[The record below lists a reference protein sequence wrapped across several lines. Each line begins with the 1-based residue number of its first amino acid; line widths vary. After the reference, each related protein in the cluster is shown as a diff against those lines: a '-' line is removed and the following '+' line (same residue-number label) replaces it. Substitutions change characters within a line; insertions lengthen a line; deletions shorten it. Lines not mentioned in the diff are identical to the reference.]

1 MGYKYID
8 DMTQDRKDSIAN
20 VARIEFFRFLKEDER
35 VGEKLKYEKFLLQNP
50 IRMNSLVESVFK
62 NLNSNSIAPNTD
74 YELDRLVIGKDSAD
88 IIWNKYPEQ
97 MTMVYKSVY
106 SINASAALEDM
117 KIILSGEETLNSE
130 DIYNF
135 VMFNIR
141 ICEVVINALIALS
154 TNLDE
159 IRDCVDITRN
169 CVGERRT
176 QIEILEKTIPL
187 KIISILDTTGK
198 AQIVVDHIH
207 NNVMDMMVEDY
218 ENYKKRKAF
227 NDDSQ

>member
-8 DMTQDRKDSIAN
+8 GMTQDMKDSIAN
-20 VARIEFFRFLKEDER
+20 VVRIEFFRFLKEDTM

-50 IRMNSLVESVFK
+50 TRMNSLVESVFK
-62 NLNSNSIAPNTD
+62 NLNSNSITPSTG

-88 IIWNKYPEQ
+88 IIWNKYPSQ
-97 MTMVYKSVY
+97 MAMVYKSVY
-106 SINASAALEDM
+106 CINATAALEDM
-117 KIILSGEETLNSE
+117 KIILSGEETLSSE

-135 VMFNIR
+135 IMFNIR

-154 TNLDE
+154 TNLNE
-159 IRDCVDITRN
+159 IRDCVDIARN

-176 QIEILEKTIPL
+176 QLEILEKTIPL

-207 NNVMDMMVEDY
+207 NNVMEMMVEDY
-218 ENYKKRKAF
+218 EDYKKRKSF
-227 NDDSQ
+227 NDNSQ

>member
-8 DMTQDRKDSIAN
+8 EMTQDRKDSVAN
-20 VARIEFFRFLKEDER
+20 VARIEFFRFIKEETIA
-35 VGEKLKYEKFLLQNP
+35 GEKVKYERFLLQNP
-50 IRMNSLVESVFK
+50 TRMNALVDSVFK
-62 NLNSNSIAPNTD
+62 TLNSNTIVPSTD
-74 YELDRLVIGKDSAD
+74 YELDRLVIGEDSAN

-97 MTMVYKSVY
+97 MAMVYKSIY
-106 SINASAALEDM
+106 SINANAALEDM
-117 KIILSGEETLNSE
+117 KIILSGEEKLRNE

-135 VMFNIR
+135 IMFNIR

-159 IRDCVDITRN
+159 IRDCVDIARN

-176 QIEILEKTIPL
+176 QVELLERTIPM

-198 AQIVVDHIH
+198 AQVVVDHIY
-207 NNVMDMMVEDY
+207 NTITDMMAEDY
-218 ENYKKRKAF
+218 EDYKKRKCL
-227 NDDSQ
+227 DDDQ

>member
-8 DMTQDRKDSIAN
+8 EMSQDRKDSVAN
-20 VARIEFFRFLKEDER
+20 VARIEFFRFIKDEAI
-35 VGEKLKYEKFLLQNP
+35 VGERLKYEKFLLQNP
-50 IRMNSLVESVFK
+50 IRMNTLVDSVFK
-62 NLNSNSIAPNTD
+62 NLNSNTIAPNTG
-74 YELDRLVIGKDSAD
+74 YELDRLVLGNDSAD

-106 SINASAALEDM
+106 SINATAALEDM
-117 KIILSGEETLNSE
+117 KVILSGEETLRNE

-135 VMFNIR
+135 IMFNIR

-159 IRDCVDITRN
+159 IRDCVDIARN
-169 CVGERRT
+169 CIGERRT
-176 QIEILEKTIPL
+176 QVEILEKTIPL

-198 AQIVVDHIH
+198 AQVVVDHID
-207 NNVMDMMVEDY
+207 NTIMDMMAEDY
-218 ENYKKRKAF
+218 EDYKKRKSF
-227 NDDSQ
+227 SDDQ

>member
-8 DMTQDRKDSIAN
+8 EMTQDRKDSVAN
-20 VARIEFFRFLKEDER
+20 VARIEFFRFVKDEAII
-35 VGEKLKYEKFLLQNP
+35 GEKSKYEKFLLQNP
-50 IRMNSLVESVFK
+50 ARMNALVESVFK
-62 NLNSNSIAPNTD
+62 NLNSNAIIPSTG
-74 YELDRLVIGKDSAD
+74 YELDRLVLGNDSAD

-97 MTMVYKSVY
+97 MAMVYKSVY
-106 SINASAALEDM
+106 SINATAALEDM
-117 KIILSGEETLNSE
+117 KVILSGEETLRNE

-141 ICEVVINALIALS
+141 ICEVVINALVALS

-159 IRDCVDITRN
+159 IRDCVDIARN
-169 CVGERRT
+169 CIGERRT
-176 QIEILEKTIPL
+176 QAEIINHIIPL

-207 NNVMDMMVEDY
+207 NTIMDMMAEDF
-218 ENYKKRKAF
+218 EDYKKRKCL
-227 NDDSQ
+227 DDDQ